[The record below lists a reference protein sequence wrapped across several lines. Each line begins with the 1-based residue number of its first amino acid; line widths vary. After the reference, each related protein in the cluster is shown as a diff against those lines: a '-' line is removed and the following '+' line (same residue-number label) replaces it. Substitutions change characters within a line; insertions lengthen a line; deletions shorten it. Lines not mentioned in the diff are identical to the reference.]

1 MSRKTNYHQ
10 KLGFNVPENYFTTS
24 KAQILDATT
33 QNEKS
38 TATPV
43 LHIKSW
49 VLQLAAMFVLTLATT
64 WFLRQ
69 SNDEL
74 NNFDAL
80 LLDSLAIEDDDF
92 ADWYEENY
100 VLNDID

>member
-1 MSRKTNYHQ
+1 MIRKTNSHQ

-24 KAQILDATT
+24 KVQILDAI

-38 TATPV
+38 TPTSILNVRP
-43 LHIKSW
+43 W
-49 VLQLAAMFVLTLATT
+49 VAQLAAMFVLALATT

-74 NNFDAL
+74 SNFDTL
-80 LLDSLAIEDDDF
+80 LLDSLVIEDDDF

-100 VLNDID
+100 VLYDID

>member
-1 MSRKTNYHQ
+1 MSQKTNSHR
-10 KLGFNVPENYFTTS
+10 KLGLKVPENYFLTS
-24 KAQILDATT
+24 RAKMLGEI

-38 TATPV
+38 TST
-43 LHIKSW
+43 LLLRIKPRI
-49 VLQLAAMFVLTLATT
+49 VQLAAVFVLILVTT

-69 SNDEL
+69 NSDEL
-74 NNFDAL
+74 KSFDAL
-80 LLDSLAIEDDDF
+80 LLDSLVIEDDDF

>member
-1 MSRKTNYHQ
+1 MIRKTNSHQ

-24 KAQILDATT
+24 KVQILDAI

-38 TATPV
+38 TPTPILNV
-43 LHIKSW
+43 RPW
-49 VLQLAAMFVLTLATT
+49 VAQLAAMFVLTLATT

-74 NNFDAL
+74 SNFDTL
-80 LLDSLAIEDDDF
+80 LLDSLVIEDDDF

-100 VLNDID
+100 VLYDID

>member
-1 MSRKTNYHQ
+1 MSQKTNSHK
-10 KLGFNVPENYFTTS
+10 KLGFSVPENYFSSS
-24 KAQILDATT
+24 KTQILDVI

-38 TATPV
+38 TPTPV
-43 LHIKSW
+43 LRIKPW
-49 VLQLAAMFVLTLATT
+49 VLKLAAVFVLALATT

-69 SNDEL
+69 SNEEL
-74 NNFDAL
+74 SNFDTL
-80 LLDSLAIEDDDF
+80 LLDSLVIEDDDF

>member
-1 MSRKTNYHQ
+1 MSRKTNSHQ
-10 KLGFNVPENYFTTS
+10 KLGFKIPKNYFTTS
-24 KAQILDATT
+24 KTQILDAI

-38 TATPV
+38 TATPL
-43 LHIKSW
+43 LHIKTLF
-49 VLQLAAMFVLTLATT
+49 LQLAAVFVFALATT

-69 SNDEL
+69 SNEEL
-74 NNFDAL
+74 NNFDTL
-80 LLDSLAIEDDDF
+80 LLDSLVIEDDDF

>member
-1 MSRKTNYHQ
+1 MSRKTNSHQ
-10 KLGFNVPENYFTTS
+10 KLGFSVPENYFTTS
-24 KAQILDATT
+24 KTQILDAI
-33 QNEKS
+33 QKEKS
-38 TATPV
+38 NPTPV
-43 LHIKSW
+43 LRIKPW
-49 VLQLAAMFVLTLATT
+49 VLQLAAVFVFALAAT

-74 NNFDAL
+74 SNFDTL
-80 LLDSLAIEDDDF
+80 LLDSLVIEDDDF

>member
-1 MSRKTNYHQ
+1 MSRKTNSHQ

-24 KAQILDATT
+24 KAQILDAI

-38 TATPV
+38 TPTPEQR
-43 LHIKSW
+43 IKPW
-49 VLQLAAMFVLTLATT
+49 VLQLAAVFVLALATT

-69 SNDEL
+69 SNEEL
-74 NNFDAL
+74 SNFDTL
-80 LLDSLAIEDDDF
+80 LLDSLVIEDDDF

>member
-1 MSRKTNYHQ
+1 MSQKTNSHK
-10 KLGFNVPENYFTTS
+10 KLGFSVPENYFSSS
-24 KAQILDATT
+24 KTQILDVI

-38 TATPV
+38 TPTPV
-43 LHIKSW
+43 LHIKPW
-49 VLQLAAMFVLTLATT
+49 VLKLTAVFVLALATT

-69 SNDEL
+69 SNEEL
-74 NNFDAL
+74 SNFDTL
-80 LLDSLAIEDDDF
+80 LLDSLVIEDDNF

>member
-1 MSRKTNYHQ
+1 MSQKTNSHK
-10 KLGFNVPENYFTTS
+10 KLGFSVPENYFSTS
-24 KAQILDATT
+24 KTQILDVI

-38 TATPV
+38 TPTPV
-43 LHIKSW
+43 LRIKPW
-49 VLQLAAMFVLTLATT
+49 VLKLAAVFVLALATT

-69 SNDEL
+69 SNEEL
-74 NNFDAL
+74 SNFDTL
-80 LLDSLAIEDDDF
+80 LLDSLVIEDDNF

>member
-1 MSRKTNYHQ
+1 MSRKTNSHQ
-10 KLGFNVPENYFTTS
+10 KLGFNVPENYFSTS
-24 KAQILDATT
+24 KTQILGAI

-38 TATPV
+38 TPTPV
-43 LHIKSW
+43 LRINTW
-49 VLQLAAMFVLTLATT
+49 MLQLAAVFVLALATT

-69 SNDEL
+69 SNEEL
-74 NNFDAL
+74 SNFDTL
-80 LLDSLAIEDDDF
+80 LLDSLVIEDDDF

>member
-1 MSRKTNYHQ
+1 MSQKTNSHR
-10 KLGFNVPENYFTTS
+10 KLGFSVPKNYFSTS
-24 KAQILDATT
+24 KTQILDVI

-38 TATPV
+38 TAPPV
-43 LHIKSW
+43 LHFKPW
-49 VLQLAAMFVLTLATT
+49 LLQLAAVFVLALATT

-69 SNDEL
+69 INEEFNS
-74 NNFDAL
+74 FDAL
-80 LLDSLAIEDDDF
+80 LLDSLVIEDDDF

>member
-1 MSRKTNYHQ
+1 MSRKTNSHQ

-24 KAQILDATT
+24 KAQILDAI

-43 LHIKSW
+43 LHIKPW
-49 VLQLAAMFVLTLATT
+49 VLQLAAVFVLTLATP

-69 SNDEL
+69 SNEEL
-74 NNFDAL
+74 SNFDTL
-80 LLDSLAIEDDDF
+80 LLDSLVIEDDDF